1 MVPAYSILSLSVFE
15 SERSEFVTP
24 DIQVSIGYAN
34 LERLLDYE

>member
-15 SERSEFVTP
+15 RREFVTP